1 MDSLLSILFMRSRR
15 LCRSGQYM
23 INDSLLR
30 IVMWIAYLDIYLVDF
45 LRAMTVMVIN
55 SLIQISV

>member
-1 MDSLLSILFMRSRR
+1 
-15 LCRSGQYM
+15 M

-30 IVMWIAYLDIYLVDF
+30 DVMWIAYLDIDLVDF
-45 LRAMTVMVIN
+45 LRAMTVMVTN